1 MRIHP
6 QIVATLHV
14 IEHLRRNKKRERLII
29 CFGESGIEKAWV
41 ENQSP
46 LFHVEHK
53 ELLDKKKK

>member
-14 IEHLRRNKKRERLII
+14 IEHLRRSKKRERMII

-41 ENQSP
+41 ENQNP
-46 LFHVEHK
+46 LFHVEPK
-53 ELLDKKKK
+53 ELLDKKKQ